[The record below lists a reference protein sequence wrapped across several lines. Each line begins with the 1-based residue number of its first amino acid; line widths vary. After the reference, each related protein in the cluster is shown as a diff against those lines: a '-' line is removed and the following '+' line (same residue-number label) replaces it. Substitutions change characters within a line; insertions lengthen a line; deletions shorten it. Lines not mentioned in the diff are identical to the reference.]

1 MQASTQASTPTST
14 QAASQASARAPQFAT
29 SGRDDTLATSSAL
42 SGGLDLGGTKIQA
55 IVVDAQHRIV
65 GAARRPT
72 PLVGGAGDVVDALA
86 LTLLEACREA
96 HVAPSELA
104 GVGIGTPGA
113 VDSERGVVSN
123 ARNLPG
129 FDGAVEL
136 ARMLSEELGLR
147 VRVGNDVGV
156 ALDAETVL
164 GAGADHASFLGV
176 WWGTG
181 VGGGVVLN
189 GRRWRGR
196 GAAGEI
202 GHTIV
207 KLGGARCP
215 CGRRGCLEAYA
226 GRRSMETRARKLVD
240 KGRRTVLFDLM
251 EKKGVTRLTSGVWAK
266 ALAQNDKLATRLVDR
281 ALDSLAA
288 ALASSVNLLD
298 LEAIVIG
305 GGLGTRL
312 GQPYADEI
320 AHRMRK
326 HLFRPDAPP
335 PVLVSKLGDMAG
347 ALGASLLVARPVH
360 AGTDA

>member
-1 MQASTQASTPTST
+1 MQASTPATEDATGHASGRTAPRAPLF
-14 QAASQASARAPQFAT
+14 AASEHDGAPA
-29 SGRDDTLATSSAL
+29 APSAL
-42 SGGLDLGGTKIQA
+42 RGGLDLGGTKIQA
-55 IVVDAQHRIV
+55 IVVDARHRIV

-96 HVAPSELA
+96 HVAPTELA

-136 ARMLSEELGLR
+136 ARMLGEELGLR
-147 VRVGNDVGV
+147 VRIGNDVGV

-164 GAGADHASFLGV
+164 GAGVDHASFLGV

-181 VGGGVVLN
+181 VGGGVVLD
-189 GRRWRGR
+189 GRRWHGR

-226 GRRSMETRARKLVD
+226 GRRAMEARARKLVD
-240 KGRRTVLFDLM
+240 KGQRTVLFELM

-266 ALAQNDKLATRLVDR
+266 ALERGDKLATRLVDR

-298 LEAIVIG
+298 LEALVIG

-312 GQPYADEI
+312 GQPCADEI

-326 HLFRPDAPP
+326 HLFRPDALP

-347 ALGASLLVARPVH
+347 ALGASLLVARSVS
-360 AGTDA
+360 T

>member
-1 MQASTQASTPTST
+1 MQISSSPHLFSVSDGAD
-14 QAASQASARAPQFAT
+14 SQAQPQL
-29 SGRDDTLATSSAL
+29 R
-42 SGGLDLGGTKIQA
+42 GGIDLGGTKIQA
-55 IVVDAQHRIV
+55 VVVDSEHRVV
-65 GAARRPT
+65 GSSRRATPT
-72 PLVGGAGDVVDALA
+72 TGGAGDVVDALA
-86 LTLLEACREA
+86 LALHEACRVA
-96 HVAPSELA
+96 HVAPHELA
-104 GVGIGTPGA
+104 GVGVGTPGA
-113 VDSERGVVSN
+113 VDTQRGVVSN

-136 ARMLSEELGLR
+136 AAMLSEEIDTK

-156 ALDAETVL
+156 ALDAETLL
-164 GAGADHASFLGV
+164 GAGAGHASFLGV

-189 GRRWRGR
+189 GQRWHGR

-207 KLGGARCP
+207 KRGGALCP

-226 GRRSMETRARKLVD
+226 GRRAMEERARRQQS
-240 KGRRTVLFDLM
+240 KGKRTALFELM
-251 EKKGVTRLTSGVWAK
+251 QKKGVDRLTSGVWAK
-266 ALAQNDKLATRLVDR
+266 ALEKQDKLATRIVDR
-281 ALDSLAA
+281 ALDALAA
-288 ALASSVNLLD
+288 ALGSCVNLLD

-320 AHRMRK
+320 AARMRK

-335 PVLVSKLGDMAG
+335 PVRVSTLGDLAG
-347 ALGASLLVARPVH
+347 ALGASLLVARPVGVR
-360 AGTDA
+360 APQ